1 MLSES
6 SLKRNMELDRISN
19 LPSDVSEQILSFLPM
34 KEAKTATLPHLV
46 FDNQCFPTKP
56 FTTFEHIVDQVLV
69 LHVGPIHTF
78 KLVHEVPTATGHI
91 VRWILHL
98 SRNAIKEIILD
109 VWRKNPYKMPS
120 CFYSCQDL
128 VSLTLYNCLLKP
140 PFTFKG
146 FRSLKNLYLREVTIA
161 QDVLQ
166 ALIDRSSL
174 LERLTLRT
182 CSGISHLKINA
193 LNLQFFD
200 FAGSFENLNLENI
213 LVPNSSSHLVKFF
226 VHLPLVRRITIQS
239 DFLQLSKP
247 CLCLNFISITIGFCY
262 VDEVLTAL
270 CLLGSAPALQEL
282 KIQVTELDIIRFLLS
297 CSPVLERMTVEP
309 ASDVVSSKLLKELV
323 QFRRASPHAE
333 IIYMGTLE

>member
-1 MLSES
+1 MMQGKLSES

-19 LPSDVSEQILSFLPM
+19 LPSDVSEQILSFLPI
-34 KEAKTATLPHLV
+34 KDAVKTSVLSSRWRYKTATLPHLV

-78 KLVHEVPTATGHI
+78 RLVHEIPTATGHI

-98 SRNAIKEIILD
+98 SRNAIKEFILD

-140 PFTFKG
+140 PSTFKG

-166 ALIDRSSL
+166 ALIDCSSL
-174 LERLTLRT
+174 LERLALRT

-193 LNLQFFD
+193 PNVQFFD
-200 FAGSFENLNLENI
+200 FAGSFENLNLENMLN
-213 LVPNSSSHLVKFF
+213 LVEIFIDLDCVIPLDWFLTVLAVWSS
-226 VHLPLVRRITIQS
+226 
-239 DFLQLSKP
+239 FL
-247 CLCLNFISITIGFCY
+247 FT
-262 VDEVLTAL
+262 
-270 CLLGSAPALQEL
+270 
-282 KIQVTELDIIRFLLS
+282 
-297 CSPVLERMTVEP
+297 
-309 ASDVVSSKLLKELV
+309 
-323 QFRRASPHAE
+323 
-333 IIYMGTLE
+333 